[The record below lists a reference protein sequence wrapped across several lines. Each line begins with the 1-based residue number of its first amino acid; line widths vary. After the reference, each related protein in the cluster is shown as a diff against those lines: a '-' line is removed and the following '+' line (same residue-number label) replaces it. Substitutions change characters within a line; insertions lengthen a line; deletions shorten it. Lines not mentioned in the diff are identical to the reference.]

1 MPDTGDITDPVAHFD
16 AVARAYDAD
25 FTDTPLGRR
34 KRSIVHNYLAGKL
47 QPGWRVLELN
57 CGTGQDAL
65 WLSERVRHVT
75 ATDISGEMIRTAE
88 EKCRRAGRT
97 NVTLK
102 RMSIE
107 QLTTA
112 AEGDERN
119 AEKKI
124 EKFDLVFSN
133 FDGLNCVADLS
144 FLPAALNATL
154 APEGEAIFV
163 FMSRICAAEIVG
175 FGTRA
180 KFGRAFARLRR
191 GGLPVNIGAG
201 VSMTTWFHP
210 TRSLLRLF
218 RKGGF
223 RIVAVRGVGLAAP
236 PTSMRDFYGRH
247 LPFFRRLERLD
258 DILSPYFPFNRM
270 GDHLLLHIQKS

>member
-1 MPDTGDITDPVAHFD
+1 MKSAHFD

-25 FTDTPLGRR
+25 FTDTPLGMR
-34 KRSIVHNYLAGKL
+34 KRTIVHNYLAGKL

-65 WLSERVRHVT
+65 WLSERVGHVT
-75 ATDISGEMIRTAE
+75 ATDISGEMIRIAE

-107 QLTTA
+107 QLA
-112 AEGDERN
+112 NVAEGSEGNERQ
-119 AEKKI
+119 EI
-124 EKFDLVFSN
+124 TEFDLVFSN
-133 FDGLNCVADLS
+133 FDGLNCVPDLS
-144 FLPAALNATL
+144 FLPAALGSIL
-154 APEGEAIFV
+154 APGGEAIFV

-175 FGTRA
+175 FGLRG
-180 KFGRAFARLRR
+180 KFSRAFARLRR

-201 VSMTTWFHP
+201 VSMMTWFHT

-247 LPFFRRLERLD
+247 LPFFRKLERLD

-270 GDHLLLHIQKS
+270 GDHLLLHIKKEG